1 MQRTSEGSG
10 AQQARLPMRA
20 RSMLSS
26 VAVGC
31 TALTGSAAAQS
42 PPVIYVGQGAS
53 WTPATR
59 ASIYSQDQGSSMIPY
74 NWLAALKQPNGQ
86 PFLADSLARYGYL
99 TTRRTPTGFRSGSRS
114 PGRPARRS
122 PA

>member
-1 MQRTSEGSG
+1 
-10 AQQARLPMRA
+10 MRA
-20 RSMLSS
+20 RSILSS
-26 VAVGC
+26 VAVAC

-74 NWLAALKQPNGQ
+74 DWLAALKQPNGQ
-86 PFLADSLARYGYL
+86 PFLADSLGRYGYL
-99 TTRRTPTGFRSGSRS
+99 TNPANTNGLRSASRS